1 MFAFSLRYGA
11 PLLLACSTAAT
22 AANPVAAQAQAVMQQ
37 YGIPGMAIAITVN
50 GQQQFYNYGVSD
62 KASGIR
68 VSRDTLFEVG
78 SISKTLTATLATYA
92 QAKGQLSLT
101 ASPTR
106 YLPALRGSQLDN
118 VQMLHLATHTP
129 GGFPLQFPDEVKTD
143 RQMLE
148 YFNAWQPTYGAGSQ
162 RTYANPS
169 IGLFGLAT
177 ASAMKVPFAQAM
189 EQQLLPALGMT
200 NTYVNVPKSKIGSYA
215 QGYTKD
221 DKPVRVSPGML
232 DAEAYG
238 IKTSTRDLL
247 HFVEANM
254 GLGQFDDTLRQA
266 LNDTRQGYFQLGA
279 MTQDLVW
286 EQYAY
291 PVKLDDLVQGNGPQV
306 AFQPNPVTTL
316 QPPLPP
322 QQSVWVNKTGGTT
335 GFGAYAAFVPAK
347 KIGVVILANKNYPN
361 EERVKLAYRIIEGL

>member
-1 MFAFSLRYGA
+1 MCVSTLRFGA
-11 PLLLACSTAAT
+11 LVLLACSTAAT
-22 AANPVAAQAQAVMQQ
+22 AANPVAQQAQAVMQQ
-37 YGIPGMAIAITVN
+37 YGIPGMAIGITVN
-50 GQQQFYNYGVSD
+50 GKQQFYNYGTSD

-92 QAKGQLSLT
+92 QATGQLSLT

-106 YLPALRGSQLDN
+106 YLPALQGSALDN
-118 VQMLHLATHTP
+118 VQMLHLATHTA
-129 GGFPLQFPDEVKTD
+129 GGFPLQFPEQVKTD
-143 RQMLE
+143 AQMLD
-148 YFNAWQPTYGAGSQ
+148 YFKAWQPSYPAGSQ

-169 IGLFGLAT
+169 IGLLGLAT
-177 ASAMKVPFAQAM
+177 ASAMKVPFTQAM
-189 EQQLLPALGMT
+189 EQQLLPALGMR
-200 NTYVNVPKSKIGSYA
+200 NTYLNVPADKLGAYA
-215 QGYTKD
+215 QGYNKD
-221 DKPVRVSPGML
+221 DQPVRLSPGVL

-238 IKTSTRDLL
+238 IKTSSRDLV

-254 GLGQFDDTLRQA
+254 GLGQVESTLQKA

-291 PVKLDDLVQGNGPQV
+291 PVKLADLLQGNGPQV
-306 AFQPNPVTTL
+306 AYQPNPVTTL
-316 QPPLPP
+316 QPPLAP
-322 QQSVWVNKTGGTT
+322 QQQAWVNKTGATN
-335 GFGAYAAFVPAK
+335 GFGAYVAFVPAK

-361 EERVKLAYRIIEGL
+361 EERVKLAYRIIEAL

>member
-1 MFAFSLRYGA
+1 MPPLTLPFSAF
-11 PLLLACSTAAT
+11 LLLACSTIAS
-22 AANPVAAQAQAVMQQ
+22 AANSFDQAAEAVMQQ

-50 GQQQFYNYGVSD
+50 GQQQFHNYGISD

-106 YLPALRGSQLDN
+106 YLPALRGSALDN

-148 YFNAWQPTYGAGSQ
+148 YFKAWQPTYAAGSH

-169 IGLFGLAT
+169 IGLFGLAA
-177 ASAMKVPFAQAM
+177 ASAMKLPFAQAM
-189 EQQLLPALGMT
+189 EQRLLPALGMT
-200 NTYVNVPKSKIGSYA
+200 NTYVNVPKSKFGSYA
-215 QGYTKD
+215 QGYAKD
-221 DKPVRVSPGML
+221 DKPVRVSPGVL

-254 GLGQFDDTLRQA
+254 GLGQLDGTLRQA

-291 PVKLDDLVQGNGPQV
+291 PARLEDLVQGNGPQV
-306 AFQPNPVTTL
+306 AFQPNPVTAL
-316 QPPLPP
+316 QPPLTP
-322 QQSVWVNKTGGTT
+322 QQEVWVNKTGGTT
-335 GFGAYAAFVPAK
+335 GFGAYVAFVPAK
-347 KIGVVILANKNYPN
+347 KVGVVILANKNYPN
-361 EERVKLAYRIIEGL
+361 EERVKLAYRIIDGL